1 MRTLQIVCIAA
12 LALGSASSV
21 GCASRSAL
29 TTGTSLELERVVL
42 YRNGIG
48 YFERQGQVDES
59 ILRIRVRRDQINDL
73 LKSLTVVDQDGQA
86 VSVSMP
92 LDPETWANAAL
103 SALAPG
109 RGRLAELLDGLR
121 GTEVSLHTTLGRL
134 RGRVVLVERIVDE
147 PDPDERS
154 WPRSG
159 GGGGQGPSQR
169 DYKVTLM
176 RGSDLRVVRL
186 SKVRDVTLHDGDLA
200 MQLHRRLD
208 ASSGEG
214 MFQQVE
220 VAIRLIGAKR
230 HDVRVSYV
238 VSAPM
243 WKPTY
248 RVVLP
253 EDGPGPALLQGWA
266 VVDNTSGEDWTDVT
280 LGLTSG
286 EPIAFR
292 YDLHT
297 PRTVPRSDLTEAG
310 VRKRA
315 TVAMGE
321 TTYGDFD
328 DDAQLAEGEEE
339 LMAEAYDMDMEMDM
353 GGDAPMGGM
362 ARPSPKS
369 SKRSSK
375 KARVKAKGNA
385 ELRNRRDKDGALG
398 LSGTGRGGGG
408 AAPAAPQSE
417 TAQSAVDLDALRR
430 STLADAR
437 AKQVSGMT
445 RYDLDEPVTV
455 PNGSS
460 TMVAILNQDVDAE
473 QTFLYRPGGA
483 GIGYDANP
491 YRVVRFVNSTPFVLE
506 PGPISIYTGNSF
518 VGEGLS
524 EAVSTGTSATI
535 PFAVEPSILVSSKA
549 KYTGGQMQL
558 LRISRGV
565 LEVESFSRTTTTW
578 SVKGKKAEQSYRVLV
593 RHNKAGWNYELVD
606 PPKDTEVLPDAY
618 LIPVTVAKGRTEGSR
633 EVVEQTPSQT
643 TISIWDGRALGLLE
657 TLVASAELTPDL
669 KTKIQPVVDQRREIG
684 RIDTEIEGLKRQQIE
699 LNQRAGETRQNLEAI
714 KKDPAASALRKKLNT
729 RLDEFT
735 SEGDRLGRRIVELQ
749 SQRLEKKIALE
760 DLLENLELTTPRSRE
775 RASGSD
781 KK

>member
-1 MRTLQIVCIAA
+1 MRTLKIACLA
-12 LALGSASSV
+12 LLVLGSA
-21 GCASRSAL
+21 GCANRRAL
-29 TTGTSLELERVVL
+29 ATGTNLELERVVL
-42 YRNGIG
+42 YRNGVG
-48 YFERQGQVDES
+48 YFERHGEVDES

-73 LKSLTVVDQDGQA
+73 LKSLTVVDKDGQA
-86 VSVSMP
+86 VSISMP
-92 LDPETWANAAL
+92 LDPETWAAAAL

-121 GTEVSLHTTLGRL
+121 GTEVSLYTTIGRV

-147 PDPDERS
+147 PDPEERS
-154 WPRSG
+154 WPRG
-159 GGGGQGPSQR
+159 GGSAGSGGPSQR

-176 RGSDLRVVRL
+176 KGADLRVVRL

-208 ASSGEG
+208 ASAGEG

-220 VAIRLIGAKR
+220 VAIRLVGAKH

-238 VSAPM
+238 VDAPM

-253 EDGPGPALLQGWA
+253 EDGKGQALLQGWA
-266 VVDNTSGEDWTDVT
+266 VVDNTSGEDWADVS

-321 TTYGDFD
+321 TTYGNFD
-328 DDAQLAEGEEE
+328 DEEPEPEE
-339 LMAEAYDMDMEMDM
+339 LAAYDEMVMEDQGPMGDSA
-353 GGDAPMGGM
+353 GGDGYAEEMEKKKNE
-362 ARPSPKS
+362 AQNRK
-369 SKRSSK
+369 KRLE
-375 KARVKAKGNA
+375 AG
-385 ELRNRRDKDGALG
+385 LR
-398 LSGTGRGGGG
+398 GTGQSASGP
-408 AAPAAPQSE
+408 APKPEPAP
-417 TAQSAVDLDALRR
+417 TMPADMNGAVDLDALRR

-445 RYDLDEPVTV
+445 RYDLEERVTV

-460 TMVAILNQDVDAE
+460 TMVAILNRGVDAE

-506 PGPISIYTGNSF
+506 PGPISIYSGNSF
-518 VGEGLS
+518 VGEGIS

-535 PFAVEPSILVSSKA
+535 PFAVEPGILVSSKSQ
-549 KYTGGQMQL
+549 YTGGKMQL

-578 SVKGKKAEQSYRVLV
+578 SVKGKKAEQPYRVLV

-618 LIPVTVAKGRTEGSR
+618 LIPVSVAKGRTEGSL

-643 TISIWDGRALGLLE
+643 TISIWDGRALELLE
-657 TLVASAELTPDL
+657 TLVVSADLTPEL
-669 KTKIQPVVDQRREIG
+669 KTKIQPVVDRRREIG
-684 RIDTEIEGLKRQQIE
+684 RIDTEIDGLKKQQIE
-699 LNQRAGETRQNLEAI
+699 LNQRANETRQNLEAI
-714 KKDPAASALRKKLNT
+714 KKDPAANALRKKLSK
-729 RLDEFT
+729 RLDDFT
-735 SEGDRLGRRIVELQ
+735 SEGDQIGRRIVELQ
-749 SQRLEKKIALE
+749 SQRMEKKIALE
-760 DLLENLELTTPRSRE
+760 DLLENLELTAPP
-775 RASGSD
+775 A
-781 KK
+781 KKGPAGKK

>member
-1 MRTLQIVCIAA
+1 MRTLQIACIAA
-12 LALGSASSV
+12 LVLGSV
-21 GCASRSAL
+21 GCANSRAL

-48 YFERQGQVDES
+48 YFERQGEVDES

-253 EDGPGPALLQGWA
+253 EDGQGPALLQGWA
-266 VVDNTSGEDWTDVT
+266 VVDNTSGEDWTNVT

-328 DDAQLAEGEEE
+328 DDGERVEAEEE
-339 LMAEAYDMDMEMDM
+339 LMADAYDMDM
-353 GGDAPMGGM
+353 GGDGPMGGSVR
-362 ARPSPKS
+362 AS
-369 SKRSSK
+369 SKEAK
-375 KARVKAKGNA
+375 KA
-385 ELRNRRDKDGALG
+385 ESRNRRDKDAARLG

-408 AAPAAPQSE
+408 AAPAATPQPES
-417 TAQSAVDLDALRR
+417 AQSAVDLDALRR

-455 PNGSS
+455 PNGSA
-460 TMVAILNQDVDAE
+460 TMVAILNEDVDAE

-549 KYTGGQMQL
+549 QYTGGQMQL

-578 SVKGKKAEQSYRVLV
+578 SVKGKKAEQPYRVLV
-593 RHNKAGWNYELVD
+593 RHNKTGWNYELVD

-618 LIPVTVAKGRTEGSR
+618 LIPVTVAKGRTEGSL

-669 KTKIQPVVDQRREIG
+669 KTKIQPVVDRRREIG

-760 DLLENLELTTPRSRE
+760 DLLENLELTTPRSNE
-775 RASGSD
+775 RTSGSN